1 MKETYGWTGSLLR
14 MELPSGEFHKTPS
27 MDYSENFIGGRL
39 LASRIYWDE
48 VPKTTQALDPDNLL
62 MFLPGPLTG
71 TQAIGCSRWVVSAKS
86 PHSFPDQ
93 YGFGNGGGFFGA
105 ALKRSGFDGLIIRG
119 KAKSLSYILI
129 ENEKAELKG
138 AGGLRAL
145 ETEETIEKLK
155 KQHGS
160 DARIV
165 CVGPAGEKLVRFAIA
180 RTEQGGTL
188 SNGMGAV
195 MGSKN
200 IKAIVIKGG
209 NKVPVAHPDKI
220 SEVNK
225 QIRFLRKGQNESLYL
240 TEPMIQGIDKG
251 KDTPCYACPGG
262 CSRAFFKHTS
272 GREEIRKTCAS
283 AFVYTPWDQLY
294 HGEATE
300 NPFLATSLCDRFGL
314 CTGEISNIIYW
325 LYQCFKQDVLTEDET
340 GLPLSKIGSL
350 EFIEALV
357 DRIVKKEGFGELL
370 AQGTRRASIEKGKA
384 AEEIAL
390 RHITPSGYV
399 NDSYGGRVF
408 LTNALFYATETR
420 NPIIQLH
427 EFSFTVLKW
436 MLWHTT
442 DGGMSSLS
450 TDDLRK
456 IARRAWGD
464 EKAVDF
470 TTCEGKTKAA
480 FMIQNRQHAKESMV
494 ACDRFYPLLD
504 TDQRDDHVG
513 DPTLVPQLFGAVTGK
528 EMSEDDY
535 YRMGERSFNLQRAI
549 LGREGRAGRKDD
561 TIGEFNFTEP
571 IETEEGMVGLFNPDL
586 EFPGAGDEIIT
597 RKGKT
602 MDRNDFECMKDEY
615 YSLRGWDVSTGLQK
629 KEHMKKLGLS
639 FVCDEMDKLGILKK
653 E

>member
-1 MKETYGWTGSLLR
+1 MGKTYGWTGSLLR

-27 MDYSENFIGGRL
+27 MDYSDNFIGGRL

-62 MFLPGPLTG
+62 MLLPGPLTG
-71 TQAIGCSRWVVSAKS
+71 TQAIGCSRWVISAKS

-129 ENEKAELKG
+129 ENEKAELKD

-145 ETEETIEKLK
+145 ETEETIDKLK

-165 CVGPAGEKLVRFAIA
+165 CIGPAGEKLVRFAIA

-195 MGSKN
+195 IGSKN

-300 NPFLATSLCDRFGL
+300 TPFLATSLCDRFGL

-325 LYQCFKQDVLTEDET
+325 LYECFKQGVLTEDET

-436 MLWHTT
+436 MLWYTT
-442 DGGMSSLS
+442 SGAMSSL
-450 TDDLRK
+450 TTEDLRK
-456 IARRAWGD
+456 IAKRAWGN

-470 TTCEGKTKAA
+470 TTYEGKTEAA

-504 TDQRDDHVG
+504 TDQREDHMG

-602 MDRNDFECMKDEY
+602 MDRNDFERMKDEY

-629 KEHMKKLGLS
+629 KEHLKKLGLT
-639 FVCDEMDKLGILKK
+639 FVCNEMDKLGLLKN

>member
-1 MKETYGWTGSLLR
+1 MEKTYGWTGSLLNI
-14 MELPSGEFHKTPS
+14 ELPSGKFNTTPS
-27 MDYSENFIGGRL
+27 TEYADDFIGGRL

-48 VPKTTQALDPDNLL
+48 VSAGTQAFDPENVL

-71 TQAIGCSRWVVSAKS
+71 TQAIGCSRWVISAKS

-105 ALKRSGFDGLIIRG
+105 ALKRAGFDGLIIRG

-129 ENEKAELKG
+129 ENGKAELKD
-138 AGGLRAL
+138 AQGLQAL
-145 ETEETIEKLK
+145 ETEETIAKLK
-155 KQHGS
+155 EQHGS
-160 DARIV
+160 DARVV
-165 CVGPAGEKLVRFAIA
+165 CIGPAGENLVRFAIA
-180 RTEQGGTL
+180 RTEQGSTL

-195 MGSKN
+195 MGSKHL
-200 IKAIVIKGG
+200 KAVVLKGG
-209 NKVPVAHPDKI
+209 SKVPVAHPDKL
-220 SEVNK
+220 SEINK
-225 QIRFLRKGQNESLYL
+225 QIRFLRKGQAESLYL

-251 KDTPCYACPGG
+251 KDTPCYGCPGG

-283 AFVYTPWDQLY
+283 AFLYTPWDQLY

-300 NPFLATSLCDRFGL
+300 NPFLATSLCDRLGVCSSEL
-314 CTGEISNIIYW
+314 SNIIYW
-325 LYQCFKQDVLTEDET
+325 LYHCFKQGVLTEDET

-350 EFIEALV
+350 EFIESLI
-357 DRIVKKEGFGELL
+357 DCIVKKEGFGELL

-384 AEEIAL
+384 AEEVAL
-390 RHITPSGYV
+390 SHITPSGYA
-399 NDSYGGRVF
+399 NDSYGGRLF
-408 LTNALFYATETR
+408 LTNALFYATEAR

-442 DGGMSSLS
+442 GGSMSTLT
-450 TDDLRK
+450 TDVLRK
-456 IARRAWGD
+456 IAKRAWGS

-470 TTCEGKTKAA
+470 TTYEGKSQAA
-480 FMIQNRQHAKESMV
+480 FMVQNRQHAKESMV
-494 ACDRFYPLLD
+494 GCDRFYPLLD
-504 TDQRDDHVG
+504 TDQRDDHMG
-513 DPTLVPQLFGAVTGK
+513 DPTFVPQLFSAATGN
-528 EMSEDDY
+528 EMSENEY

-549 LGREGRAGRKDD
+549 VGREGSIGRKDD

-571 IETEEGMVGLFNPDL
+571 KETEEGMIGLFNPDL

-602 MDRNDFECMKDEY
+602 MDRNEFERMKDEY
-615 YSLRGWDVSTGLQK
+615 YTLRGWDVAAGLQK
-629 KEHMKKLGLS
+629 KEELNKLGLG
-639 FVCDEMDKLGILKK
+639 FVCSELDKLGFLKN

>member
-1 MKETYGWTGSLLR
+1 
-14 MELPSGEFHKTPS
+14 
-27 MDYSENFIGGRL
+27 
-39 LASRIYWDE
+39 
-48 VPKTTQALDPDNLL
+48 
-62 MFLPGPLTG
+62 
-71 TQAIGCSRWVVSAKS
+71 
-86 PHSFPDQ
+86 
-93 YGFGNGGGFFGA
+93 
-105 ALKRSGFDGLIIRG
+105 
-119 KAKSLSYILI
+119 
-129 ENEKAELKG
+129 
-138 AGGLRAL
+138 
-145 ETEETIEKLK
+145 
-155 KQHGS
+155 
-160 DARIV
+160 
-165 CVGPAGEKLVRFAIA
+165 
-180 RTEQGGTL
+180 
-188 SNGMGAV
+188 
-195 MGSKN
+195 
-200 IKAIVIKGG
+200 
-209 NKVPVAHPDKI
+209 
-220 SEVNK
+220 
-225 QIRFLRKGQNESLYL
+225 
-240 TEPMIQGIDKG
+240 MIQGIDKG

-325 LYQCFKQDVLTEDET
+325 LYECFKQDVLTEDET

>member
-1 MKETYGWTGSLLR
+1 MGKTYGWTGSILR
-14 MELPSGEFHKTPS
+14 VDLPSGAFQKTPS
-27 MDYSENFIGGRL
+27 TDFCENFIGGRL

-48 VPKTTQALDPDNLL
+48 VSKNTQALHPDNLL
-62 MFLPGPLTG
+62 MVMPGPLAG
-71 TQAIGCSRWVVSAKS
+71 TQAIGCSRWVISAKS
-86 PHSFPDQ
+86 PHSYPDQ

-105 ALKRSGFDGLIIRG
+105 ALKRSGLDGLIIRG
-119 KAKSLSYILI
+119 KAKALSYMLI
-129 ENEKAELKG
+129 ENEQAKLNDAR
-138 AGGLRAL
+138 GLSDL
-145 ETEETIEKLK
+145 ETEETIAKLK
-155 KQHGS
+155 EQHGS

-165 CVGPAGEKLVRFAIA
+165 CIGPAGESQVRFAIA

-220 SEVNK
+220 SELNRH
-225 QIRFLRKGQNESLYL
+225 IRFLRKGQNESLYL
-240 TEPMIQGIDKG
+240 TEPMILGIDKG
-251 KDTPCYACPGG
+251 KNTPCYSCPGG

-283 AFVYTPWDQLY
+283 AFVYTSWDQLY

-300 NPFLATSLCDRFGL
+300 TPFLATSLCDRFGL

-325 LYQCFKQDVLTEDET
+325 LYACFKQGVLTEDDT

-350 EFIEALV
+350 AFIETLV

-390 RHITPSGYV
+390 GHITPSGYV

-436 MLWHTT
+436 MLWYTT
-442 DGGMSSLS
+442 NGGMSSLH
-450 TDDLRK
+450 TDDLRR
-456 IARRAWGD
+456 IAKRAWGD

-470 TTCEGKTKAA
+470 TTCEGKPRAA

-504 TDQRDDHVG
+504 TDQRDDHMG
-513 DPTLVPQLFGAVTGK
+513 DPTLVPQLFSAVTGK
-528 EMSEDDY
+528 ELSENDY
-535 YRMGERSFNLQRAI
+535 YRLGERSFNLQRA
-549 LGREGRAGRKDD
+549 LQGREGRAGRKDD

-586 EFPGAGDEIIT
+586 EFPGPGDDIVT

-602 MDRNDFECMKDEY
+602 MDRNDFERMKDEY
-615 YSLRGWDVSTGLQK
+615 YTLREWDVSTGFQK
-629 KEHMKKLGLS
+629 EERLKELGLT
-639 FVCDEMDKLGILKK
+639 FVCDEMDKRGLLIK

>member
-1 MKETYGWTGSLLR
+1 MEKTYGWTDSLLR
-14 MELPSGEFHKTPS
+14 IELPSGEFNKTQS
-27 MDYSENFIGGRL
+27 MDYAENFIGGRL

-48 VPKTTQALDPDNLL
+48 VSKTTRALDPDNVL

-71 TQAIGCSRWVVSAKS
+71 AQAIGCSRWVISAKS

-105 ALKRSGFDGLIIRG
+105 ALKRSGFDGLIISG
-119 KAKSLSYILI
+119 KAKALSYILI
-129 ENEKAELKG
+129 ENGKAELKD
-138 AGGLRAL
+138 AGGLGAL
-145 ETEETIEKLK
+145 ETEETMEKLR
-155 KQHGS
+155 KQHGN

-165 CVGPAGEKLVRFAIA
+165 CIGPAGENLVRFAVA

-195 MGSKN
+195 IGSKN
-200 IKAIVIKGG
+200 LKAIIVKGSS
-209 NKVPVAHPDKI
+209 KVPVAFPEKL

-225 QIRFLRKGQNESLYL
+225 QIRFLRKGQNEILYM
-240 TEPMIQGIDKG
+240 TEPMIQGIEKG

-283 AFVYTPWDQLY
+283 AFLYTPWDQLY
-294 HGEATE
+294 HGNATE

-314 CTGEISNIIYW
+314 CTAEISNIIYW
-325 LYQCFKQDVLTEDET
+325 LYQCFKQGVLTEDET
-340 GLPLSKIGSL
+340 HLPLSKIGSL

-384 AEEIAL
+384 AEEVAL

-442 DGGMSSLS
+442 EGSMSSL
-450 TDDLRK
+450 TTEDLRK
-456 IARRAWGD
+456 IAKRAWGN

-470 TTCEGKTKAA
+470 TTCEGKAGAA

-494 ACDRFYPLLD
+494 ACDRFYPLID
-504 TDQRDDHVG
+504 TDQREDHMG
-513 DPTLVPQLFGAVTGK
+513 DLTLVPQLFSAVTGK

-549 LGREGRAGRKDD
+549 MGREARAGRQND

-571 IETEEGMVGLFNPDL
+571 IESDEGMVGLFNPDL
-586 EFPGAGDEIIT
+586 ELPGAEDEIIT

-602 MDRNDFECMKDEY
+602 MNHSDFERMKDEY
-615 YSLRGWDVSTGLQK
+615 YSLRGWDVATGLQK
-629 KEHMKKLGLS
+629 KGQLKKLGLT
-639 FVCDEMDKLGILKK
+639 FVCNEMDELDLLKND
-653 E
+653 

>member
-1 MKETYGWTGSLLR
+1 MGKTYGWTGSLLR
-14 MELPSGEFHKTPS
+14 MELPSGEFHKTPNI
-27 MDYSENFIGGRL
+27 DYSENFIGGRL

-71 TQAIGCSRWVVSAKS
+71 TQAIGCSRWVISAKS

-129 ENEKAELKG
+129 ENEKAELKD
-138 AGGLRAL
+138 AGGMRAF
-145 ETEETIEKLK
+145 ETEETMGKLK
-155 KQHGS
+155 EQHGS

-165 CVGPAGEKLVRFAIA
+165 CIGPAGEKLVRFAIA

-325 LYQCFKQDVLTEDET
+325 LYECFKQGVLTEDET

-350 EFIEALV
+350 EFIESLV
-357 DRIVKKEGFGELL
+357 GCIVKKEGFGELL

-442 DGGMSSLS
+442 SGAMSSL
-450 TDDLRK
+450 TTEDLRK
-456 IARRAWGD
+456 IAKRAWGN

-470 TTCEGKTKAA
+470 TTYEGKTEAA

-504 TDQRDDHVG
+504 TDQREDHMG

-528 EMSEDDY
+528 EMSENDY
-535 YRMGERSFNLQRAI
+535 YRVGERSFNLQRAI
-549 LGREGRAGRKDD
+549 LGREGRAGRNDD

-602 MDRNDFECMKDEY
+602 MDRNDFERMKDEY

-629 KEHMKKLGLS
+629 KEHIKKLGLT
-639 FVCDEMDKLGILKK
+639 FVCDEMDKLGLLKK

>member
-1 MKETYGWTGSLLR
+1 MEKIYGWTGSLLR
-14 MELPSGEFHKTPS
+14 IELPSGRFHKTQS
-27 MDYSENFIGGRL
+27 MDYAEDFNGGRL

-48 VPKTTQALDPDNLL
+48 VSQTTQALDPDNVL
-62 MFLPGPLTG
+62 MVMPGPLTG
-71 TQAIGCSRWVVSAKS
+71 TQAIGCSRWVISAKS

-105 ALKRSGFDGLIIRG
+105 ALKRSGFDGLIISG
-119 KAKSLSYILI
+119 KAKALSYMLI
-129 ENEKAELKG
+129 ENEKVEIKDAV
-138 AGGLRAL
+138 GLHTL
-145 ETEETIEKLK
+145 ETEETMKKLRE
-155 KQHGS
+155 QHGS

-165 CVGPAGEKLVRFAIA
+165 CIGPAGENLVRFAIV
-180 RTEQGGTL
+180 RTDQGGTL

-200 IKAIVIKGG
+200 LKAIVVKGG
-209 NKVPVAHPDKI
+209 SKVPVAHPDKL
-220 SEVNK
+220 SEINK
-225 QIRFLRKGQNESLYL
+225 QIRFLRKGQNESLYM

-272 GREEIRKTCAS
+272 GREEVRKTCAS

-325 LYQCFKQDVLTEDET
+325 LYECFKQGVLTEDET
-340 GLPLSKIGSL
+340 GLPLSRIGSL

-357 DRIVKKEGFGELL
+357 DQILKKEGFGELL

-384 AEEIAL
+384 AEEVAL
-390 RHITPSGYV
+390 SHITPSGYV
-399 NDSYGGRVF
+399 NDSYGGRLF
-408 LTNALFYATETR
+408 LTNALFYATEAR

-427 EFSFTVLKW
+427 EFSFTVLRW

-442 DGGMSSLS
+442 SGAMSSL
-450 TDDLRK
+450 TTEDLRK
-456 IARRAWGD
+456 IAKRAWGN

-470 TTCEGKTKAA
+470 STCDGKVEAA

-504 TDQRDDHVG
+504 TGQREDHMG
-513 DPTLVPQLFGAVTGK
+513 DPTLVPQLFHAVTGK
-528 EMSEDDY
+528 EMSEGDY

-549 LGREGRAGRKDD
+549 MGREGRAGRKDD

-586 EFPGAGDEIIT
+586 EFPGSDDEIIT

-602 MDRNDFECMKDEY
+602 MDRNDFERMKDEY
-615 YSLRGWDVSTGLQK
+615 YSLRGWDVTTGLQK
-629 KEHMKKLGLS
+629 KEQLKNLGLT
-639 FVCDEMDKLGILKK
+639 FVCNEMDELGLLKN

>member
-1 MKETYGWTGSLLR
+1 MEKIYGWTGSLAR
-14 MELPSGEFHKTPS
+14 IELPSGELRIAS
-27 MDYSENFIGGRL
+27 SRDYAEDFIGGRL
-39 LASRIYWDE
+39 FASRIYWDE
-48 VPKTTQALDPDNLL
+48 VAKTTGALSPGNLL
-62 MFLPGPLTG
+62 MIMPGPLTG
-71 TQAIGCSRWVVSAKS
+71 TQAIGCSRWVMSAKS
-86 PHSFPDQ
+86 PNSYPDQ
-93 YGFGNGGGFFGA
+93 YGFGNAGGFFGA
-105 ALKRSGFDGLIIRG
+105 ALKRAGFDGMIISG
-119 KAKSLSYILI
+119 TAKGLSYILMEDGKI
-129 ENEKAELKG
+129 ALKDAAGLKG
-138 AGGLRAL
+138 L
-145 ETEETIEKLK
+145 ETEETMERLR

-160 DARIV
+160 DARMV
-165 CVGPAGEKLVRFAIA
+165 CIGPAGENLVRWAIA

-200 IKAIVIKGG
+200 LKAIVVKGG
-209 NKVPVAHPDKI
+209 DRVPVAYPDEV
-220 SEVNK
+220 SEINR
-225 QIRFLRKGQNESLYL
+225 QIRFLRKGQNESLYM
-240 TEPMIQGIDKG
+240 TEPMLQGIDKG

-300 NPFLATSLCDRFGL
+300 NPYLATSLCDRLGL

-325 LYQCFKQDVLTEDET
+325 LHKCFKEGVLTEDET

-350 EFIEALV
+350 EFIEALI
-357 DRIVKKEGFGELL
+357 DSTVKRKGFGELL
-370 AQGTRRASIEKGKA
+370 AQGTRRASLEKGKA

-390 RHITPSGYV
+390 RRVTPSGYV

-408 LTNALFYATETR
+408 LTNALFYATEAR

-442 DGGMSSLS
+442 AGSMSSLS
-450 TDDLRK
+450 TEDLRK
-456 IARRAWGD
+456 IAKRAWGN

-470 TTCEGKTKAA
+470 STYEGKAQAA
-480 FMIQNRQHAKESMV
+480 YMIQNRQHAKESMV

-504 TDQRDDHVG
+504 TDQREDHMG
-513 DPTLVPQLFGAVTGK
+513 DPTLVPQLFSAVTGK

-535 YRMGERSFNLQRAI
+535 YRMGERSFNLQRA
-549 LGREGRAGRKDD
+549 LMGREGRAGRKDD
-561 TIGEFNFTEP
+561 AIGDFNFTEP
-571 IETEEGMVGLFNPDL
+571 VEKEEGMIGLFNPDL
-586 EFPGAGDEIIT
+586 ELPGAGDTIIT

-602 MDRNDFECMKDEY
+602 MDRGAFERMKDEY
-615 YSLRGWDVSTGLQK
+615 YALRGWDVATGLQK
-629 KEHMKKLGLS
+629 RELLEELGLG
-639 FVCDEMDKLGILKK
+639 FVCNELDTMGILKK
-653 E
+653 